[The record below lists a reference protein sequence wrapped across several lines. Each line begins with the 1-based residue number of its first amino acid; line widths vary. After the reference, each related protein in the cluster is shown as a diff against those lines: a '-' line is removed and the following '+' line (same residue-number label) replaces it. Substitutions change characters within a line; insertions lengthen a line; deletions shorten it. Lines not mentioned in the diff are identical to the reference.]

1 MHDHTQTTAPESSA
15 LIDVA
20 QMSDDAK
27 SVLLGDSLVLP
38 NDVSHDDLPP
48 DAGCMADATNKPQA
62 SGSPDTS
69 STYTTE
75 PFSGHEWKHDHGFAP
90 VPEAPFIDSK
100 DTEPTMSNA
109 SSTAF
114 DQGDSFASSAA
125 SDYTDDEDTD
135 SMCSLDSEYLNYH
148 REHGRRYPAESQG
161 ESRRYFWPND
171 EPQQRLLN
179 LLHEAERCLLDGQ
192 LHEAP
197 IRRDVQGVLD
207 VGTGT
212 GNWAIDFADDHPS
225 AQVIGTDI
233 SPTQPDWVPPNL
245 QFQMDDANLEW
256 TFEERFE
263 LIHSR
268 GMVGSITDWDK
279 FAKNASDDKTHENCG
294 SMMRWEGFWN
304 DVGNNSGRSFTVVED
319 RRLEKSMQLAGFT
332 DIKTRVYK
340 MPVGGWPKD
349 PRLREVGLYT
359 HAALDA
365 DLEGLML
372 RPAVEVLGWG
382 LDKVYLLA
390 AELRKELRSGKVHAY
405 LCLKVVF
412 GQKP

>member
-1 MHDHTQTTAPESSA
+1 MHDHTQTTTQESSA

-38 NDVSHDDLPP
+38 NDVSHDDLSP

-62 SGSPDTS
+62 SGSLDTS

-75 PFSGHEWKHDHGFAP
+75 PFSGHESKHDNGFAL
-90 VPEAPFIDSK
+90 VQEARFIDSK
-100 DTEPTMSNA
+100 DTESTMSNA
-109 SSTAF
+109 SSTVF

-135 SMCSLDSEYLNYH
+135 SMRSLDSEYLNHH
-148 REHGRRYPAESQG
+148 REHGRRYPAELQG
-161 ESRRYFWPND
+161 ESHRYFWPND
-171 EPQQRLLN
+171 ESQQRLLD
-179 LLHEAERCLLDGQ
+179 LLHAAELRFLDGQ

-212 GNWAIDFADDHPS
+212 GIWAIDFADDHPS

-233 SPTQPDWVPPNL
+233 SPIQPEWVPPNL

-279 FAKNASDDKTHENCG
+279 FAKNAFAALQPGGYFECHELSMSFRSDDKTHENCK
-294 SMMRWEGFWN
+294 SMIRWEGFWKE
-304 DVGNNSGRSFTVVED
+304 VGNKSRRSFTVAD
-319 RRLEKSMQLAGFT
+319 DGTMEKSMESAGFT
-332 DIKTRVYK
+332 AIETRFYK
-340 MPVGGWPKD
+340 FPVGGWPKD
-349 PRLREVGLYT
+349 PRLREVGMYT
-359 HAALDA
+359 HVALNA
-365 DLEGLML
+365 DLEGLLL
-372 RPAVEVLGWG
+372 RPAV
-382 LDKVYLLA
+382 D
-390 AELRKELRSGKVHAY
+390 
-405 LCLKVVF
+405 
-412 GQKP
+412 